1 MKKWQLARFEQ
12 DFELGLGLDIIEQR
26 RADKYPTALPCI
38 KKRRRVPF
46 LIRNI
51 LRNCTRLC
59 FLVQGKAVGY
69 LFARLLSI
77 TQGFQQS
84 TITYLDPI
92 HLPLSDSN
100 PKSNLKSSPKLPSCS
115 RWMKKWQHARFELDF
130 EPVFGLDIILQRR
143 ADRYPTALPCIKK
156 RRRV

>member
-26 RADKYPTALPCI
+26 RADKYHTALPCI

-69 LFARLLSI
+69 LFARLRSI
-77 TQGFQQS
+77 TQGF
-84 TITYLDPI
+84 
-92 HLPLSDSN
+92 
-100 PKSNLKSSPKLPSCS
+100 
-115 RWMKKWQHARFELDF
+115 
-130 EPVFGLDIILQRR
+130 
-143 ADRYPTALPCIKK
+143 
-156 RRRV
+156 